1 MGAIIARRLN
11 KNASEG
17 NFFGGVYATR
27 LANFLGVSI
36 RPEDPPLRT
45 AYLDRVALTRYQ
57 FLERDHGSLLYR
69 LIFNRRRV
77 FHITFPAPAFFDF
90 QVKRRYYITIGE
102 AEEYEREATAARLR
116 ELAIQAVAAALPY
129 NTHYDFEFHQDHP
142 WE

>member
-17 NFFGGVYATR
+17 DFFGGVYATR

-45 AYLDRVALTRYQ
+45 AYLDRVALTCYQ
-57 FLERDHGSLLYR
+57 FLDRDHGSLLHR
-69 LIFNRRRV
+69 LIFHRQRV
-77 FHITFPAPAFFDF
+77 FHITLSAPAFFEF

-116 ELAIQAVAAALPY
+116 EVAI
-129 NTHYDFEFHQDHP
+129 
-142 WE
+142 